1 MWKRVLVICVICTA
15 LSVAQQTIKL
25 DDALIYARYIKN
37 ALDGHGLV
45 FNAGERVNALTSP
58 LMGYL
63 LLVFSWL
70 LHGRVLLAEMIL
82 STVFLASAC
91 SLAEAMVPYSGM
103 ILASTAFFYTC
114 FGMETALFLLMLT
127 LCLFL
132 YVKERYFWLPL
143 ACTLMTLTRFEGG
156 LFACILLCRIWQE
169 HRIPPLRSFVAP
181 ALIAGSYCAFNLSY
195 YGRLLPSSTIA
206 KILHG
211 KSGYWG
217 SHAFFHL
224 NPQIYD
230 KFLYSAFIVP
240 AAIILAVLATRQLKG
255 SRYNKSILPFL
266 AGLFAFYALLN
277 IANYFWYVAP
287 FIFFGIFYAV
297 MALPR
302 NQVVKVVL
310 ALVIVECTVTGW
322 ISLRRDQANQA
333 YIAAA
338 RWLSR
343 NTQPDA
349 HVAALET
356 GTISWYTPRYVDD
369 ILGLTNPKN
378 AELIAH
384 HDGTS
389 WLEQDKPDYVI
400 IHEKPVFDEAAAANS
415 PNYERMPIP
424 FDGIYI
430 ARRLSSEMPKS
441 AATTPRKAEPYVAP
455 RATPIST
462 AALRHSGLLVL
473 APLQ

>member
-1 MWKRVLVICVICTA
+1 MWKRVLVICGICTV
-15 LSVAQQTIKL
+15 LSIAQQTIKL
-25 DDALIYARYIKN
+25 DDAFIYARYIRN

-45 FNAGERVNALTSP
+45 FNAGERINALTSP
-58 LMGYL
+58 LMGYIL
-63 LLVFSWL
+63 LAFSWL
-70 LHGRVLLAEMIL
+70 LRGHVLLAEMIL

-91 SLAEAMVPYSGM
+91 SLAEALVPYSGM

-114 FGMETALFLLMLT
+114 FGMETPLFLMMLM

-156 LFACILLCRIWQE
+156 LFACILLWRVWQE
-169 HRIPPLRSFVAP
+169 HRIPPLRSFIAP
-181 ALIAGSYCAFNLSY
+181 AFIAGIYFAFNLTY
-195 YGRLLPSSTIA
+195 YGLLLPSSTTA

-224 NPQIYD
+224 NPQIYG
-230 KFLYSAFIVP
+230 KFLYSAYIVP
-240 AAIILAVLATRQLKG
+240 AAIILAFLAAWRFRG
-255 SRYNKSILPFL
+255 SRYNRSVLPFL
-266 AGLFAFYALLN
+266 VGLFAFYAALN

-297 MALPR
+297 IPLRR
-302 NQVVKVVL
+302 NQVVRMVL

-322 ISLRRDQANQA
+322 ISLRRDQANQG
-333 YIAAA
+333 YIAAS
-338 RWLSR
+338 RWLSQ
-343 NTQPDA
+343 NTRTDA
-349 HVAALET
+349 HLAALEI
-356 GTISWYTPRYVDD
+356 GTIGWYTPRYVDD

-378 AELIAH
+378 SELIAH

-400 IHEKPVFDEAAAANS
+400 IHEKPIFNEAAAANS
-415 PNYERMPIP
+415 PRYERLPMT
-424 FDGIYI
+424 FAGIYI
-430 ARRLSSEMPKS
+430 ARRRLVQDTSTPPPQTPAPVPAPSRE
-441 AATTPRKAEPYVAP
+441 AA
-455 RATPIST
+455 ST
-462 AALRHSGLLVL
+462 LPH
-473 APLQ
+473 